1 MLDYLSEAQFVALIG
16 LAGGI
21 VLGLAARCGRFCTL
35 GAIEDLLYGADDRR
49 IRTWG
54 IAIGTAV
61 ISAHLAMWAGL
72 IRPED
77 TAYVAMTWSPLAT
90 IVGALLFG
98 YGMALSGNCGYG
110 ALARLGGGDLRSLV
124 IVVVMGVSA
133 YILMSG
139 PLAQLRV
146 AVFPVYEANSP
157 QSLSLLIESRTGLPA
172 WVCGVAIGLIPI
184 GVAFSGQRVPMRPRQ
199 VFWGAMVGLAIVSG
213 WIGTQWIA
221 DVGFSTFPA
230 RTHTFA
236 APLGETLIYLMT
248 ASGTPLSFGVGS
260 IFGVLLGALI
270 GALLRREFR
279 WEACDDSR
287 ELKRQILGAAMMGA
301 GAILAFGCSIGQG
314 VSAFSVLAYSAPLT
328 LLLIFAG
335 AALGLRHLIVG
346 YSV

>member
-1 MLDYLSEAQFVALIG
+1 MLEYLSEAQSVALIG

-49 IRTWG
+49 LRTWG
-54 IAIGTAV
+54 IAIGIAV
-61 ISAHLAMWAGL
+61 ISAHLAIRAGL

-77 TAYVAMTWSPLAT
+77 TAYVAMTWSPLAS
-90 IVGALLFG
+90 IIGALLFG

-133 YILMSG
+133 YVLMSG

-146 AVFPVYEANSP
+146 AVFPVHEARSP
-157 QSLSLLIESRTGLPA
+157 QSLSLLIETGTGLPA
-172 WVCGVAIGLIPI
+172 WITGVAIGLVLIAI
-184 GVAFSGQRVPMRPRQ
+184 AFTGQRVPLRPRQ
-199 VFWGAMVGLAIVSG
+199 VVWGAMVGLAIVSG
-213 WIGTQWIA
+213 WIGTQWVA
-221 DVGFSTFPA
+221 DTGFAAEPP

-260 IFGVLLGALI
+260 IFGVLLGALT
-270 GALLRREFR
+270 GSLLRGEFR

-287 ELKRQILGAAMMGA
+287 ELKRQIAGAAMMGA

-314 VSAFSVLAYSAPLT
+314 ISAFSLLAYSAPLT
-328 LLLIFAG
+328 LLLIFVG